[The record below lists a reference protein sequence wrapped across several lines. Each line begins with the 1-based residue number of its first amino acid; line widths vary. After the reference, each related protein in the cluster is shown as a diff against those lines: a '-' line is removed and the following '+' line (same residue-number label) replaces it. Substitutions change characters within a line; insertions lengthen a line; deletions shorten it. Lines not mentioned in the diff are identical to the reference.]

1 MNEIVRMS
9 TGTRDVLIVHV
20 EVDLDVAGCGRVAA
34 QLMPLTRGDGFDRV
48 VVDVTGRFVSA
59 RGLRVLAHAV
69 TTATGAGCS
78 WAVVGLSGL
87 PLRLCAQ
94 WYPAVPVHESVSRAA
109 RALGGVARR

>member
-78 WAVVGLSGL
+78 WAVAGLSGL
-87 PLRLCAQ
+87 PRRLCAQ
-94 WYPAVPVHESVSRAA
+94 WYPAVPVHDSVSHAA
-109 RALGGVARR
+109 RAVGSARR